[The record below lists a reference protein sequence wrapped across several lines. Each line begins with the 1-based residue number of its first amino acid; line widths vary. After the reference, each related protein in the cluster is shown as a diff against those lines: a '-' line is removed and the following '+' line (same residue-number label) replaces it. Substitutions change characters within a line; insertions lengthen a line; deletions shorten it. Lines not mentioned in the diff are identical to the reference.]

1 MSKEIVINRLLV
13 PPIGGRIH
21 RLRVQT
27 CLDGDWEQAVN
38 EGGPQT
44 PENYSIRKVGGLYPP
59 TSSGVID
66 EELILLNYLKG
77 DGGWDKALAW
87 GKQFCLRKTDPRWVF
102 AVGKGYPNFNHKVG
116 LNPTCIVATEDC
128 SFYGIRQ
135 SCYIWWEGWWESLQ
149 RWAFMRE
156 SKYFGGGRDW
166 FAFRN

>member
-1 MSKEIVINRLLV
+1 VAPANAPAATNSTTDAITATRFL
-13 PPIGGRIH
+13 
-21 RLRVQT
+21 LRVSHFR
-27 CLDGDWEQAVN
+27 A
-38 EGGPQT
+38 
-44 PENYSIRKVGGLYPP
+44 PE
-59 TSSGVID
+59 
-66 EELILLNYLKG
+66 
-77 DGGWDKALAW
+77 DKALAW

-166 FAFRN
+166 FAFRK